1 MEMGRT
7 MPVELD
13 KKRHAYYLKRIL
25 QVMPS
30 KMAQYDSNRLMFAF
44 FAISGL
50 DVLNCL
56 DMINE
61 TEKTAAIEWIYG
73 RQVSNAGAKSG
84 FQPSTMI
91 SDQTPDYQCG
101 YLPMTYTGLATLL
114 TLGDDLSRVDKK
126 SIIEGVKAC
135 QNSNGCFMAMIT
147 DSECDMRFLYC
158 ACCVSAIL
166 DDWSGVDRA
175 RAIDYIIKSI
185 SYDGAMGQGPE
196 LESHGGSTFCAVA
209 SLYLMN
215 ELDRVL
221 SNDQLERLRR
231 WCLMRQNDGFQGR
244 PGKPSDTCYS
254 FWIGA
259 TLHLLNVANL
269 TDPEE
274 NREFILSTQDNIIG
288 GFSKFYDTHS
298 DPLHTYLGLCG
309 LSLLE
314 YPELQSINAALNISS
329 RAYAH
334 LQEIHKNWK
343 N

>member
-185 SYDGAMGQGPE
+185 VSLCSSKKPTLVKKNNMYFVVFLFEKLISLLVIFVFYLPN
-196 LESHGGSTFCAVA
+196 GS
-209 SLYLMN
+209 N
-215 ELDRVL
+215 E
-221 SNDQLERLRR
+221 
-231 WCLMRQNDGFQGR
+231 F
-244 PGKPSDTCYS
+244 K
-254 FWIGA
+254 
-259 TLHLLNVANL
+259 LLGI
-269 TDPEE
+269 
-274 NREFILSTQDNIIG
+274 ILSD
-288 GFSKFYDTHS
+288 
-298 DPLHTYLGLCG
+298 
-309 LSLLE
+309 
-314 YPELQSINAALNISS
+314 
-329 RAYAH
+329 
-334 LQEIHKNWK
+334 
-343 N
+343 